1 MDLEDPRQSSTHYFN
16 RGKPA
21 ENFLRLCRLILT
33 ICTDILRDVLSRYI
47 KPADLRSELDKNR
60 HRLEKIMNTEQ
71 KKLIYPAN
79 GNKALAAK
87 HLDISVMYIILRN
100 ICNIPNHQNG
110 WGNPPKTGDNSI
122 AACIEKIR
130 IQRNEISAHHTN
142 GEIEETE
149 FNNRWTEL
157 EEAVL
162 EIERQLTGGDLY
174 ERGVRYFLRC
184 DLNFGQA
191 EKPIQ
196 VEHPQVDVDM
206 SDVGNS
212 EAGKGGLDLF
222 YDDVGAGVRFAEL
235 FNELAEKIPPT
246 KISQI
251 QDLIEKSGF
260 RNIQVHVL
268 GNLTEYSSER
278 IKQIKDT
285 VAAIVGCTSEE
296 ILVGGFTHSNS
307 FFVILTIKYIY
318 YSKLLD
324 MGQQD
329 RDKLR
334 QHNIDFLIVD
344 LNVILLDPWKD
355 YVDKRAVTYVKEARK
370 EIKRRSMHSKAGGLY
385 LFYDDSGAG
394 VRFAELFNELAEKI
408 PPTKIN
414 QIKDLIESSCSVDN
428 MASLEHAKTA
438 RDCLRFLKKEGLFIP
453 TDVIFI
459 QYLLKKIDCR
469 DLFDKC
475 YRYAEAQKALCYYE
489 KPPESG
495 FRNIQVHVL
504 GNLTEYSSERIKK
517 IKDTVAAIVG
527 CTSEEIL
534 VGGFTHSNSFFVIL
548 AIKDIYYSKL
558 LDMGQQDRDK
568 LRQLNIDFLIVDLK
582 EILLDPWK
590 DS

>member
-21 ENFLRLCRLILT
+21 ENYQRLCRLIMT

-87 HLDISVMYIILRN
+87 HLDISVIYMVLRN

-110 WGNPPKTGDNSI
+110 WGNPPKTGDKSI
-122 AACIEKIR
+122 AACIERIR
-130 IQRNEISAHHTN
+130 IQRNEILAHHTN
-142 GEIEETE
+142 GEIEKTE

-157 EEAVL
+157 EGAVL
-162 EIERQLTGGDLY
+162 EIERQLTGGNLY
-174 ERGVRYFLRC
+174 ERGVRYLRC

-222 YDDVGAGVRFAEL
+222 YDDSGTGVRFAEL

-251 QDLIEKSGF
+251 QDLIK
-260 RNIQVHVL
+260 
-268 GNLTEYSSER
+268 
-278 IKQIKDT
+278 
-285 VAAIVGCTSEE
+285 
-296 ILVGGFTHSNS
+296 NS
-307 FFVILTIKYIY
+307 C
-318 YSKLLD
+318 
-324 MGQQD
+324 
-329 RDKLR
+329 R
-334 QHNIDFLIVD
+334 
-344 LNVILLDPWKD
+344 
-355 YVDKRAVTYVKEARK
+355 
-370 EIKRRSMHSKAGGLY
+370 
-385 LFYDDSGAG
+385 
-394 VRFAELFNELAEKI
+394 
-408 PPTKIN
+408 
-414 QIKDLIESSCSVDN
+414 VDN

-438 RDCLRFLKKEGLFIP
+438 RDCLRFLKKERLFIP

-459 QYLLKKIDCR
+459 QYLLKNIYCR

-475 YRYAEAQKALCYYE
+475 YRYAEAQKALCFYE
-489 KPPESG
+489 KPPENG

-504 GNLTEYSSERIKK
+504 GNLTEYSSERIQE

-527 CTSEEIL
+527 CTSEDIL
-534 VGGFTHSNSFFVIL
+534 VGGFTDSNSFFVIL
-548 AIKDIYYSKL
+548 AIKDIYHSKL

-568 LRQLNIDFLIVDLK
+568 LRQLNIDFLIVDLNVIFLDHRK
-582 EILLDPWK
+582 EIEWNTYCKPLSPSQDMIGQMNQHEGEEIKATMPAKEHPRLRKRYSVAMDPKRPVPSQRQNHGDKIKRTDEDRSPLDNP
-590 DS
+590 SISARYAT